1 MKLKKG
7 DQIIVTIGKDKGKKG
22 KVEKVFPKRAAVMV
36 AAVNV
41 FKRHRKKRDEQHPAG
56 ITELVKPIDVAK
68 VALICPKCGKQT
80 RVGYRIVKDLPAGR
94 QASKERICRKCEQV
108 I

>member
-22 KVEKVFPKRAAVMV
+22 KVESVILKNDTVIVPG
-36 AAVNV
+36 VNV
-41 FKRHRKKRDEQHPAG
+41 YKRHQKKRDDKHVGG
-56 ITELVKPIDVAK
+56 IIEYARPLSMGKI
-68 VALICPKCGKQT
+68 ALLCPKCAKPT
-80 RVGYRIVKDLPAGR
+80 RIGYIVIKG
-94 QASKERICRKCEQV
+94 QKERICKKCEQR

>member
-7 DQIIVTIGKDKGKKG
+7 DQIIVTIGKDKGRKG
-22 KVEKVFPKRAAVMV
+22 KIDSVDPKEATVV
-36 AAVNV
+36 VPGLNIY
-41 FKRHRKKRDEQHPAG
+41 KRHQKKRDEQHPGG
-56 ITELVKPIDVAK
+56 IIEYARPFSMGK

-80 RVGYRIVKDLPAGR
+80 RIGYVVTKKD
-94 QASKERICRKCEQV
+94 KERICKKCEAR